1 MSLRPSHL
9 PKVRRQTLRHLR
21 DPESSLRSKTSPENA
36 PALDCLATILE
47 AGELFWVQQDM
58 AALAMHAGEQLAA
71 ARWATVDRPAPC
83 GLLYWQDGIGHMD
96 YQGVQIPV
104 EACAWGPHEGEM
116 MLWLLMSRDRLVAEM
131 AVVRPDL
138 KLVIE
143 EIPPLLPFYG
153 ATIPVTAEPLSMA
166 EVPPKLPPPI
176 VAALASAWLLMQ
188 QPLLIDRTR
197 ECADKPTARAY
208 ARDGLPAPEVTVVDL
223 RRQYTPQ
230 DQEQDDSGTGR
241 HYRYRWVVSGHWRTY
256 QSDRY
261 SEEIRGS
268 KQWIP
273 SHVKG
278 PEGAPLLSTEKVN
291 VWRR

>member
-1 MSLRPSHL
+1 MTLRPSQL

-21 DPESSLRSKTSPENA
+21 EPSSSLRSKTSPEIGTGLD
-36 PALDCLATILE
+36 ALASILE
-47 AGELFWVQQDM
+47 VGELFWVQQDM
-58 AALAMHAGEQLAA
+58 AALAMHAGQQLAA
-71 ARWATVDRPAPC
+71 ARWATADRPAPC

-96 YQGVQIPV
+96 AEGVQVPV
-104 EACAWGPHEGEM
+104 EACAWGPYQGEL
-116 MLWLLMSRDRLVAEM
+116 MLWLLMSRARLVAEVAPLAHEFTLDESRM
-131 AVVRPDL
+131 
-138 KLVIE
+138 
-143 EIPPLLPFYG
+143 PPLLPIYG
-153 ATIPVTAEPLSMA
+153 GTIPVTDEPLSMTEIDA
-166 EVPPKLPPPI
+166 QLSQPV

-197 ECADKPTARAY
+197 ERADKPTVRAY

-230 DQEQDDSGTGR
+230 DQDPDDGTGSRRYR
-241 HYRYRWVVSGHWRTY
+241 HRWVVSGHWRNAWRPSV
-256 QSDRY
+256 QEHR
-261 SEEIRGS
+261 
-268 KQWIP
+268 KVWVP